1 VGVTQDHQEAA
12 KWYRLAAEQG
22 DAFSQYNLGL
32 LYLNGQGITQDYI
45 RAYMWFDLVANK
57 GHNNARED
65 RAWIATEMTVSQIIN
80 AQEMARVCERK
91 SFKSCI

>member
-1 VGVTQDHQEAA
+1 
-12 KWYRLAAEQG
+12 
-22 DAFSQYNLGL
+22 
-32 LYLNGQGITQDYI
+32 
-45 RAYMWFDLVANK
+45 MWFDLVANK
-57 GHNNARED
+57 GHINARED

>member
-1 VGVTQDHQEAA
+1 METSSWFRC

-22 DAFSQYNLGL
+22 VAFSQYNLGL

-57 GHNNARED
+57 GHINARED

-80 AQEMARVCERK
+80 AQEMARVCESK
-91 SFKSCI
+91 IFKSCK